1 MPYTLKQ
8 LKERRDS
15 CIKKIQELKA
25 QVEDKR
31 PEDYGNLNFNAIG
44 FFQELFESPSEKID
58 SFLSFFPRFPE
69 ILECARKAANE
80 EKRRRSFEE
89 QISKLR
95 MEKGMKIKRLFDD
108 EVKEERKTRKR
119 LRMLT
124 GGSITGQSPDFSA
137 RRRRPNLHSNHR
149 RSVSNNRQAL
159 FS

>member
-25 QVEDKR
+25 TAEDKGSKHHG
-31 PEDYGNLNFNAIG
+31 ELNFSSDV
-44 FFQELFESPSEKID
+44 FYKELFTTPLEQID
-58 SFLSFFPRFPE
+58 SFLSFFPRFPD

-80 EKRRRSFEE
+80 EKKRRSFEE
-89 QISKLR
+89 KIAQLR

-108 EVKEERKTRKR
+108 EVKEERKTRKS

-124 GGSITGQSPDFSA
+124 GGTGTGTGEGTSQEME
-137 RRRRPNLHSNHR
+137 
-149 RSVSNNRQAL
+149 
-159 FS
+159 

>member
-8 LKERRDS
+8 LEERRDS
-15 CIKKIQELKA
+15 CVKKTQELKA

-31 PEDYGNLNFNAIG
+31 PEDYANLNFNAIG

-89 QISKLR
+89 QIAKLR

-124 GGSITGQSPDFSA
+124 GGSTGNGEGSSQEIE
-137 RRRRPNLHSNHR
+137 
-149 RSVSNNRQAL
+149 
-159 FS
+159 